1 MHMHDPG
8 QRHIRQPRVNLSVCF
23 RRASVQD
30 GGFVLPQR
38 PQTMRSNDVMAQAYE
53 FLELLHREVPS
64 AGSLRQRWDEVRH
77 EIEETGSY
85 RHNRTELTFGARVA
99 WRQSVRC
106 VGRVRWPALVVRDA
120 RRARTT
126 RQVCRELVRHLRFAT
141 NGGRIRSTITIFA
154 PDAQI
159 GPRVRIW
166 NEQLVRYA
174 GWRRPDGTVLGD
186 PRNVG
191 FTDLALRLG
200 WRTPAEPTAWD
211 LLPWVVETSGEEPQV
226 VTVPRRLALEVPIRH
241 PEYDWFARLGLRWHA
256 VPVISHMRLHIGG
269 VNYSAAP
276 FNGFYLGDEIG
287 SRNLADGDR
296 YDQVA
301 EVARGMGLNL
311 GSDRSLWRDRAVI
324 ELNRAVLYS
333 FDVAG
338 VSITDHHTEARH
350 FMRFAAMES
359 TAGRCP
365 HADWSWIN
373 AHPVPPQ
380 TPTFHR
386 RWDGKEVQP
395 NFWLDD
401 DARRRAQGEL
411 VGPTLK
417 QLWRGPTVRPT

>member
-1 MHMHDPG
+1 
-8 QRHIRQPRVNLSVCF
+8 
-23 RRASVQD
+23 
-30 GGFVLPQR
+30 
-38 PQTMRSNDVMAQAYE
+38 MAQQSERCDEMLAQARE
-53 FLELLHREVPS
+53 FLELLHHEMPS
-64 AGSLRQRWDEVRH
+64 VGSFQRRWDEVRRDV
-77 EIEETGSY
+77 EKTGSY
-85 RHNRTELTFGARVA
+85 RHTREELIFGARVA

-120 RRARTT
+120 RRARTV
-126 RQVCRELVRHLRFAT
+126 RQVCHELARHLRFAT
-141 NGGRIRSTITIFA
+141 NGGRIRSAITILA
-154 PDAQI
+154 PDEPI

-186 PRNVG
+186 PRNAG
-191 FTDLALRLG
+191 FTELVQRLG
-200 WRTPAEPTAWD
+200 WRPPAEPSAWD
-211 LLPWVVETSGEEPQV
+211 LLPWVIETAAEEPRV
-226 VTVPRRLALEVPIRH
+226 LAVPRRLVLEVPITH
-241 PEYDWFARLGLRWHA
+241 PEYGWFAQLGLRWHA

-269 VNYSAAP
+269 IDYSAVP
-276 FNGFYLGDEIG
+276 FNGFYLGDEIA
-287 SRNLADGDR
+287 SRNLADKDR

-333 FDVAG
+333 FDHAG

-350 FMRFAAMES
+350 FMRFASMES

-386 RWDGKEVQP
+386 LWDGQEVEP

-411 VGPTLK
+411 VGPTLR
-417 QLWRGPTVRPT
+417 QSRSR

>member
-1 MHMHDPG
+1 VS
-8 QRHIRQPRVNLSVCF
+8 QRFQAHE
-23 RRASVQD
+23 D
-30 GGFVLPQR
+30 VL
-38 PQTMRSNDVMAQAYE
+38 AQAQE
-53 FLELLHREVPS
+53 FLTLLHAEVPS
-64 AGSLRQRWDEVRH
+64 AGPLSRRWDEVRR
-77 EIEETGSY
+77 EIDRTGSY
-85 RHNRTELTFGARVA
+85 RHTRTELTFGARVA

-120 RRARTT
+120 RRARTV
-126 RQVCRELVRHLRFAT
+126 RQVYRELVRHLQFAT

-154 PDAQI
+154 PDEPA

-174 GWRRPDGTVLGD
+174 GWRRPDGSVLGD
-186 PRNVG
+186 PRYTG
-191 FTDLALRLG
+191 FTDLALRSG
-200 WRTPAEPTAWD
+200 WRPPAQPSAWD
-211 LLPWVVETSGEEPQV
+211 LLPWLVETAGEEPRPLS
-226 VTVPRRLALEVPIRH
+226 VPGRLVLEVPIIH
-241 PEYDWFARLGLRWHA
+241 PEYAWFGQLGLRWHA

-269 VNYSAAP
+269 VDYSAAP
-276 FNGFYLGDEIG
+276 FNGFYLGDEIA
-287 SRNLADGDR
+287 SRNLADRDR

-301 EVARGMGLNL
+301 EVARRMGLNL

-350 FMRFAAMES
+350 FMRFATMES

-365 HADWSWIN
+365 RADGTWIN

-386 RWDGKEVQP
+386 LWDGAEVQP

-401 DARRRAQGEL
+401 DARQRASGDE
-411 VGPTLK
+411 VGLTLK
-417 QLWRGPTVRPT
+417 QARSR